1 MARLVSAPTCFMT
14 ILLLIFGIVDSKPLP
29 LFLGIW
35 SLYQSALLIVAQ
47 RRTVVGL
54 VAKLPLFQLLED
66 TLRHS
71 VGRHKKS
78 IDVGQKN
85 RRQIAK
91 ETENHYTKHHVVD
104 GMTVQSV
111 ATETA
116 GSIEVVDPRPHQHIV
131 ETTITKEETSE
142 MKYEDD
148 EQREN
153 RTRKPSNML
162 SVEKST
168 AFVASERSVDDIG
181 DAIVPQPTEPSQLT
195 HAEDLEIQPSI
206 TQFPSMSAT
215 ASRMDFVERKEP
227 DPELLTIDFQRNDS
241 ITPAPNNA
249 EDSHYSG
256 PDHEESHHRGPEES
270 HHHEISIT
278 QKSIVIDSGLSGSG
292 HLAV

>member
-1 MARLVSAPTCFMT
+1 M
-14 ILLLIFGIVDSKPLP
+14 G
-29 LFLGIW
+29 
-35 SLYQSALLIVAQ
+35 IVAQ

-85 RRQIAK
+85 RRQIVK

-153 RTRKPSNML
+153 
-162 SVEKST
+162 
-168 AFVASERSVDDIG
+168 
-181 DAIVPQPTEPSQLT
+181 
-195 HAEDLEIQPSI
+195 
-206 TQFPSMSAT
+206 
-215 ASRMDFVERKEP
+215 
-227 DPELLTIDFQRNDS
+227 
-241 ITPAPNNA
+241 
-249 EDSHYSG
+249 
-256 PDHEESHHRGPEES
+256 
-270 HHHEISIT
+270 
-278 QKSIVIDSGLSGSG
+278 
-292 HLAV
+292 